1 MAQEIP
7 EIFKRVQDNKKES
20 RELKKSYRDSLSV
33 NAAYQQLLTEL
44 EALKIQKK
52 KLETAVKDSFKEE
65 FDRLDGLKLNIASD
79 NQLISDLAIGKL
91 SAGELIKLVDDN
103 QVEYEPIF
111 NVKFKKIS

>member
-1 MAQEIP
+1 MTQEIP
-7 EIFKRVQDNKKES
+7 EIFKRIQDNKKES
-20 RELKKSYRDSLSV
+20 RELKKDYRDSLSV
-33 NAAYQQLLTEL
+33 NANYQELLTEL
-44 EALKIQKK
+44 ETLGIKKK
-52 KLETAVKDSFKEE
+52 KLESGVRDSFKQE

-111 NVKFKKIS
+111 NVRFKKIS